1 MRRKE
6 IILGYGFT
14 GAMDLPAYTFLDQR
28 KIPYRKLEFSPDTEK
43 GAANVAR
50 ALGFEEGQMV
60 KTLVFRT
67 GAGELSLVMLG
78 GDKNAISGQL
88 KKALGSRNVSL
99 AAPDAV
105 LEATGYAIGS
115 IPPFHWQPQGFRS
128 FLDSELTGYPE
139 LGVGAGVWGQEII
152 ITPNDLIAASGAI
165 VFDLSRRQP
174 CD

>member
-1 MRRKE
+1 MN
-6 IILGYGFT
+6 
-14 GAMDLPAYTFLDQR
+14 LPAHAFLDER

-67 GAGELSLVMLG
+67 GEGELSLVMLG
-78 GDKNAISGQL
+78 GDKNAVSGQL

-99 AAPDAV
+99 ADPDAV

-115 IPPFHWQPQGFRS
+115 IPPFHWQPPGFRT
-128 FLDSELTGYPE
+128 FMDSELTEYGE

-152 ITPNDLIAASGAI
+152 ITPDNLIDASAAT

-174 CD
+174 